1 MWITLRA
8 HVWTHEPPTV
18 GVGDGRSTCAP
29 GRVTM
34 FVFFSPSVR
43 PSLSLGFHRCCSARV
58 WSWTHNLLVAFPTL
72 LHRAEDD
79 PGLEIFLYESWREN
93 PWDFALPCSTAL
105 GILPD
110 SISFKARS
118 SRSYFRMR
126 KKNTVSMICWIKKTK
141 TFFLYFWW
149 IKGD

>member
-1 MWITLRA
+1 MRITLRA
-8 HVWTHEPPTV
+8 RVWTHEPPTV

-29 GRVTM
+29 GRVTT
-34 FVFFSPSVR
+34 FVFFPVR

-105 GILPD
+105 GILTV

-126 KKNTVSMICWIKKTK
+126 KKKYREHDMLDKKNK
-141 TFFLYFWW
+141 NVFSLLLMD
-149 IKGD
+149 KRRLD